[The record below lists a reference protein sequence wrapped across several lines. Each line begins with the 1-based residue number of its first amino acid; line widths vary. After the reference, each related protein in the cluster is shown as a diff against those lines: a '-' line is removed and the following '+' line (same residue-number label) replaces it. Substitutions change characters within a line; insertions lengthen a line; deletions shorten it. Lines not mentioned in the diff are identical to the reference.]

1 MAKMK
6 ASLKEKIEKGMDGR
20 TQTHIL
26 GKLKDKGVFMSDS
39 QFSRKKL
46 GREKFKPE
54 ELEVLS
60 EILNVDLGNG
70 I

>member
-46 GREKFKPE
+46 GREKF
-54 ELEVLS
+54 
-60 EILNVDLGNG
+60 
-70 I
+70 